1 MKLIQF
7 RAMLRFMELSP
18 KEANINLIYFD
29 LLGEIKAGGMLE
41 TKISEHVPVQIS
53 NPLERNF
60 GTQFWIKRKELDP
73 AITKTMLKE
82 FFMKHFVDNR
92 YMI

>member
-1 MKLIQF
+1 
-7 RAMLRFMELSP
+7 MELSP
-18 KEANINLIYFD
+18 KEKQLSKIFYFD

-41 TKISEHVPVQIS
+41 TKISEHVSVQIS

-60 GTQFWIKRKELDP
+60 GTRFWIKRKELDP
-73 AITKTMLKE
+73 GIIKTMLKE
-82 FFMKHFVDNR
+82 FYMKYFVDNH